1 MTLKGRYL
9 VLDGSDVAVIPPVH
23 RTWGLQEVGLHEKGP
38 LELPLR
44 FALVAVH
51 DLPELLV
58 SLWRDKVKMT
68 V

>member
-9 VLDGSDVAVIPPVH
+9 VLDGGDVSLIPPVH
-23 RTWGLQEVGLHEKGP
+23 GTWGLQEVGLHEKGSP
-38 LELPLR
+38 ELPLC

-58 SLWRDKVKMT
+58 RLWKDKVKMT
-68 V
+68 E